1 MQEQSMRS
9 QSTHSQSMRSDIY
22 LLLATLLRDVPSA
35 ELFTF
40 LAELDFEAN
49 GTEMA
54 KAWQAISA
62 AAHNVQADS
71 LADEYLAEEYQALF
85 IGIGRGEVVPFA
97 SWHLTGSLMEKP
109 LAEIRDDLSR
119 LGLERDEQVR
129 EPEDHISALCET
141 MAYLCEQGDD
151 ENADALTQQ
160 AFFNRHIAP
169 WFGKLVSQIRQAP
182 HAQFYLAVAQL
193 LDAFLSLEQVAM
205 TQAPSSRKNRYR
217 IEVKNLTDKAEQ

>member
-35 ELFTF
+35 ELCAF

-54 KAWQAISA
+54 KAWQAMSA
-62 AAHNVQADS
+62 AAQNAQADS
-71 LADEYLAEEYQALF
+71 LADEYQELF

-109 LAEIRDDLSR
+109 LADIRDDLSR

-141 MAYLCEQGDD
+141 MAYLCEESGD
-151 ENADALTQQ
+151 ENAAEETQQ

-182 HAQFYLAVAQL
+182 HAQFY
-193 LDAFLSLEQVAM
+193 
-205 TQAPSSRKNRYR
+205 
-217 IEVKNLTDKAEQ
+217 

>member
-1 MQEQSMRS
+1 MRS

-35 ELFTF
+35 ELCTF

-71 LADEYLAEEYQALF
+71 LADEYQELF

-141 MAYLCEQGDD
+141 MAYLCEQSSD
-151 ENADALTQQ
+151 ENADEQTQQ

-182 HAQFYLAVAQL
+182 HAQFYLAVA
-193 LDAFLSLEQVAM
+193 
-205 TQAPSSRKNRYR
+205 
-217 IEVKNLTDKAEQ
+217 

>member
-1 MQEQSMRS
+1 M
-9 QSTHSQSMRSDIY
+9 
-22 LLLATLLRDVPSA
+22 
-35 ELFTF
+35 
-40 LAELDFEAN
+40 
-49 GTEMA
+49 
-54 KAWQAISA
+54 
-62 AAHNVQADS
+62 
-71 LADEYLAEEYQALF
+71 ADEYQELF

-109 LAEIRDDLSR
+109 LADIRDDLSR

-141 MAYLCEQGDD
+141 MAYLCEESGD
-151 ENADALTQQ
+151 ENAAEETQQ